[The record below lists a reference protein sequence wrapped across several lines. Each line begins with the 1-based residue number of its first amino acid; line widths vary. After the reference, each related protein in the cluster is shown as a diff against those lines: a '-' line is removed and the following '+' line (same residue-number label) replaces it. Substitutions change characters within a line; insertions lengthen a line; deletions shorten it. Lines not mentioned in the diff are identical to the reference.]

1 MTGDSSS
8 SNADRRGRSLLAA
21 GAAIGILVAVASAIK
36 PAGHGLPADAV
47 AMVNDRVVSVEE
59 LARAIDLLARDK
71 RNVMT
76 DEDRA
81 YVLSRLIDEELLVQ
95 RGVEIGLVESDQ
107 SVRKAIV
114 KAMMDSILLD
124 AESVK
129 PTDEDLRAFYRDNRD
144 YFTRPPTLRA
154 RQILFRNGTDHTDGL
169 QRAEQAATALTDG
182 MSFADAVVQ
191 FGDRPIQPLPDKL
204 LPARALREYIGPTA
218 LEALMSLSAGQRTQP
233 LPSPFGYQILELL
246 ERKGTDAPAFETI
259 ATQVAGVYARRA
271 GEKALRDYLTRLRDE
286 ATLAYSANAPRQ

>member
-1 MTGDSSS
+1 MRGDSSS
-8 SNADRRGRSLLAA
+8 SNADRRGRWLLAA

-36 PAGHGLPADAV
+36 PAGDGLPAHAV
-47 AMVNDRVVSVEE
+47 AMVNDRVISVEE

-71 RNVMT
+71 RNEMT

-95 RGVEIGLVESDQ
+95 RGIDIGLVESDQ

-124 AESVK
+124 AESEK
-129 PTDEDLRAFYRDNRD
+129 PTEEDLRAFYRDNQD
-144 YFTRPPTLRA
+144 YFTRPPTLRV
-154 RQILFRNGTDHTDGL
+154 RQILFRNGTEHADGL
-169 QRAEQAATALTDG
+169 QRAEQAATALSGG
-182 MSFADAVVQ
+182 MSFADAVAG

-218 LEALMSLSAGQRTQP
+218 LETLMSLSPGQRTHP

-246 ERKGTDAPAFETI
+246 ERKGTDAPAFESI
-259 ATQVAGVYARRA
+259 ALQVEGVYARRA

-286 ATLAYSANAPRQ
+286 ASLAYSANAPRQ